1 MFQLGPNGFPA
12 QIAVECMPALYGE
25 AECVSL
31 PSMPS
36 LGVHFKD
43 RCFVPQL
50 AAQELH
56 IPDRASGDINGLE
69 VFTFG
74 HPARRCCPHCMEPG
88 GATP

>member
-1 MFQLGPNGFPA
+1 
-12 QIAVECMPALYGE
+12 MPALYGE

-50 AAQELH
+50 AAHELH

-69 VFTFG
+69 VFTLDIQHADVVRIVWSLG
-74 HPARRCCPHCMEPG
+74 VQHPDVDVV
-88 GATP
+88 TSS